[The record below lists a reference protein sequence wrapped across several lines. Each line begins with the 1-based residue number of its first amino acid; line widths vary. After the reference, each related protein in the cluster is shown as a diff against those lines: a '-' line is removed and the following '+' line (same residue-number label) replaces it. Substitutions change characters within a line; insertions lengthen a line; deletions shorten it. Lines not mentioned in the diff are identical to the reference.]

1 MGRTMPVSACFP
13 LFLRILGLF
22 PVFGHIFP
30 LGLPFPGPGHQVR
43 EAHLV
48 FPAAGSAEGCL
59 GTSSVLLR
67 LRPVP
72 CGGYGYLALIPVV
85 GR

>member
-1 MGRTMPVSACFP
+1 MLVNACFP
-13 LFLRILGLF
+13 LFPRTLGLF

-30 LGLPFPGPGHQVR
+30 LGLPFLGPSHQVR
-43 EAHLV
+43 DARLV
-48 FPAAGSAEGCL
+48 FPVAGSVEGCL
-59 GTSSVLLR
+59 ETSSVLLR

-72 CGGYGYLALIPVV
+72 CEGYGYLALIPVV